1 MFTYKDYF
9 CILIPTA
16 NGRNYNCDIQ
26 CCKVFVF
33 LNNVNQEVTIL
44 NATFL
49 VVGRVGVEGEGF
61 VPSGGGVGWET
72 LGEVI

>member
-1 MFTYKDYF
+1 MFTEDYF

-26 CCKVFVF
+26 CCKVFVG
-33 LNNVNQEVTIL
+33 VTIL
-44 NATFL
+44 NATFV